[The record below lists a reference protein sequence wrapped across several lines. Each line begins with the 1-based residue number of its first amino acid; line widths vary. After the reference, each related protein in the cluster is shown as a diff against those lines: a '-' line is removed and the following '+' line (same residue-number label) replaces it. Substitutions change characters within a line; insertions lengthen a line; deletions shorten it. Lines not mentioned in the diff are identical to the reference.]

1 MEPKVQTYEA
11 NERKAGTDPALAR
24 DIPEGF
30 PEVSEYCL
38 SLAEYFER
46 KRYGEQKVSERRE
59 ELISSDI
66 KRVFEIY
73 SEPCYY

>member
-11 NERKAGTDPALAR
+11 NERKAGTDPALAG

-46 KRYGEQKVSERRE
+46 KRYGEEIVSERRE
-59 ELISSDI
+59 ELISSGI
-66 KRVFEIY
+66 TQVLFVFGGIF
-73 SEPCYY
+73 

>member
-11 NERKAGTDPALAR
+11 NERKAGTER
-24 DIPEGF
+24 SDIPEGF

-46 KRYGEQKVSERRE
+46 KRYGEQIVRRTYQFRY
-59 ELISSDI
+59 DI
-66 KRVFEIY
+66 
-73 SEPCYY
+73 

>member
-1 MEPKVQTYEA
+1 MEPKIQTNEA
-11 NERKAGTDPALAR
+11 NERKAGTDPALAG

-46 KRYGEQKVSERRE
+46 KRYGEQIVSEHAG
-59 ELISSDI
+59 
-66 KRVFEIY
+66 
-73 SEPCYY
+73 

>member
-11 NERKAGTDPALAR
+11 NERKAGTDPALAG

-46 KRYGEQKVSERRE
+46 KRYGEF
-59 ELISSDI
+59 LLLSS
-66 KRVFEIY
+66 
-73 SEPCYY
+73 